1 MPPNQGADRDTGTG
15 CPEHPRRSARTTS
28 GQIDSYRCPT
38 GAAGLL
44 ASCRRWSTVRGPLF
58 LRGRTPLDRVT
69 PWGLD
74 RARSYRVGAHKQ
86 PYAEAGRPSAP
97 RRALFGPGDTPAHCT
112 GCGMSGCSYIRQQ
125 PLSCSREVRLTY
137 PTPRVRARPRT
148 PTYIFPA
155 LLAVSRSA
163 NRPLFFTPGAPRP
176 LLRSR
181 SQGCVPRE
189 PVWCA
194 ETGARRR
201 AGESRPE
208 DYPLEAA

>member
-1 MPPNQGADRDTGTG
+1 MPRAAVG
-15 CPEHPRRSARTTS
+15 PRFVAL
-28 GQIDSYRCPT
+28 Y
-38 GAAGLL
+38 
-44 ASCRRWSTVRGPLF
+44 F

-163 NRPLFFTPGAPRP
+163 NRPLFFTPGGPTPPSSGREAKVAFRESLFGAPRP
-176 LLRSR
+176 A
-181 SQGCVPRE
+181 PDAERE
-189 PVWCA
+189 SL
-194 ETGARRR
+194 ARRITPSKLHDLKGICKVQAR
-201 AGESRPE
+201 TRRT
-208 DYPLEAA
+208 